1 MLSEDSTTSSQ
12 HLATTEHVQPTSLVK
27 LKSANL
33 KGEKSNNDTSYS
45 FRYAT
50 KDKAIYQNLF

>member
-1 MLSEDSTTSSQ
+1 MLSEDSTTSQ
-12 HLATTEHVQPTSLVK
+12 LLATTEHAQPTSLVK

-33 KGEKSNNDTSYS
+33 QDEKSNNDTSYS